1 MVPRPVFR
9 KRIDADK
16 VIEIIKAWCP
26 WFNPS
31 RESVIMVPYDLVFD
45 VMELARIYNAEI
57 VMRKAHK
64 RSKYTFIKWTPR
76 GLHEEL
82 DDGNE
87 VELEIT
93 EKTDFDEV
101 KEMIYEFVKQKKQCR
116 VKDLK
121 QHFNERGVIVGENK
135 IRELLRELDDEGK
148 VTFDGRIAMLK
159 EEA

>member
-9 KRIDADK
+9 KRIDPDK
-16 VIEIIKAWCP
+16 VIEIIKTWCP

-31 RESVIMVPYDLVFD
+31 RESVLMVPYDLVLD
-45 VMELARIYNAEI
+45 VVELARVYNAEI

-64 RSKYTFIKWTPR
+64 RSKYTFIKWTPP
-76 GLHEEL
+76 GPHLEL
-82 DDGNE
+82 DDGND

-101 KEMIYEFVKQKKQCR
+101 KEMIYAFVKQKKQCR

-121 QHFNERGVIVGENK
+121 QHFNERDVIVGENK

-148 VTFDGRIAMLK
+148 VKFDGRIAMLK